1 MSIMD
6 SKADQIEVLEV
17 WVKLDYFH
25 TKTKSIRRLFRT
37 LTNGNVR
44 INGVP
49 NYVFYKHHIKLLRYR
64 FEVVLDYLVLYLVT
78 SCNRLTEFKS
88 RLKKIVYCQIDIAPA
103 TEEDLVNSLFSDSL
117 YKTLK

>member
-1 MSIMD
+1 MD
-6 SKADQIEVLEV
+6 SKGNKIHVLEV
-17 WVKLDYFH
+17 WIKLDYFH

-49 NYVFYKHHIKLLRYR
+49 NYVFYKNHVKLLRYR

-88 RLKKIVYCQIDIAPA
+88 RLKKIVFCQIDLAPA
-103 TEEDLVNSLFSDSL
+103 TEQNLVNSGFSDSL
-117 YKTLK
+117 YKTLKE